1 MSKLTVILVY
11 IDQYMALK
19 INELDLLESTR
30 IIPKIIMLSKYK
42 VTKLSIKANV
52 VFISLVFLLGLLA
65 FIKLI

>member
-1 MSKLTVILVY
+1 
-11 IDQYMALK
+11 MALK
-19 INELDLLESTR
+19 INELDLLESTQ